1 MNSLRRPAVLL
12 SALAAAGLVGL
23 LALVVRG
30 VATDSW
36 PSSSTILA
44 AGLVVHVLCLG
55 AVVVR
60 FSATN
65 LRGRDG
71 LGTMGN
77 GMGVMDNFFS
87 PSRADAAEEL
97 ERQKRAAHVMPSPD
111 EDDELRHGQVR
122 RNPDG
127 SPRSIRLT
135 RPPED
140 D

>member
-1 MNSLRRPAVLL
+1 MEWVGVVLF
-12 SALAAAGLVGL
+12 GVGVLV
-23 LALVVRG
+23 ALVVALWLFQRSLDQPG
-30 VATDSW
+30 
-36 PSSSTILA
+36 
-44 AGLVVHVLCLG
+44 
-55 AVVVR
+55 
-60 FSATN
+60 
-65 LRGRDG
+65 GRDG

-111 EDDELRHGQVR
+111 EDDELRHGLVR

-140 D
+140 G